1 MKPGVY
7 IGLGEE
13 EYFTAPALGS
23 SDLKRLAES
32 PHDWWAG
39 SKLNPDMWE
48 PAAKADATDSLA
60 LGKAVHKYAL
70 EGREAFEDV
79 FTVEPPWNAPTATN
93 IESMRRALAE
103 KDIQTPI
110 TISPGAAKVLCR
122 DNGIRLKDDLKATF
136 EFEVKAGKVPLAY
149 PSYRKAKIISD
160 AIAADADLSALAS
173 NGLSEVS
180 VFWERDGVLL
190 RARLDRLLP
199 RFILDVKTITPSYR
213 AKSFRSACLDHVADY
228 RYDIQAEL
236 YSDARRIAPS
246 LKVYGGTKAQRALLK
261 ALLKV
266 PEDPQAIEGWTW
278 AWLFIQPPNGEKGKG
293 KALKI
298 LPIIPT
304 LSPDAWEERAE
315 QARADIEKALAGF
328 KAGREQFGTAKAWQE
343 ISPPW
348 TPSADDWG
356 WRLKVKNND

>member
-7 IGLGEE
+7 IDLRED
-13 EYFTAPALGS
+13 EYFAAAALGS

-48 PAAKADATDSLA
+48 APPKADATDSLA

-70 EGREAFEDV
+70 EGREAFEET
-79 FTVEPPWNAPTATN
+79 FTVEPPWNAPRAN
-93 IESMRRALAE
+93 DIESMRRGLAE
-103 KDIQTPI
+103 KDIYTPI
-110 TISPGAAKVLCR
+110 TISPGAAKELCR
-122 DNGIRLKDDLKATF
+122 QHGVRLKDDLLVTYNF
-136 EFEVKAGKVPLAY
+136 ELAAGKIPLAHA
-149 PSYRKAKIISD
+149 SYRKAKIIAD

-190 RARLDRLLP
+190 RARFDRLLP
-199 RFILDVKTITPSYR
+199 RFILDVKTITPGYR
-213 AKSFRSACLDHVADY
+213 AKSFRDACLNHVADY

-236 YSDARRIAPS
+236 YSEARRVASS
-246 LKVYGGTKAQRALLK
+246 LKVYGGNKAQKALLK

-266 PEDPQAIEGWTW
+266 PEDPSGIEGWTW

-293 KALKI
+293 KALKV

-304 LSPDAWEERAE
+304 TAPDAWEPIAER
-315 QARADIEKALAGF
+315 ARADIDKALAGY
-328 KAGREQFGTAKAWQE
+328 KAGKEQFGTAKAWQE

-356 WRLKVKNND
+356 WRLKGKFND